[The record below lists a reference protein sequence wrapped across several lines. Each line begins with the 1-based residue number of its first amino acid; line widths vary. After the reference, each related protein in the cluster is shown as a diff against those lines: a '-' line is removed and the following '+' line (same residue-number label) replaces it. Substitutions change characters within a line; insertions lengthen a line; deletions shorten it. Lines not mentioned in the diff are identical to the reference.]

1 MKALA
6 LIAALLAGTCALGR
20 EVSFE
25 SAGYR
30 MVGTLDVPAGG
41 AARAG
46 VLIIP
51 GAGPIDREGVPR
63 LAPNRPPIYR
73 QWGEALA
80 RAGYLVLRY
89 DKRPLTHPTIDYA
102 SFDEEAQIADA
113 LAALSFL
120 RSQPRGERAYL
131 VGHSEGGNLAAPIAR
146 RAPGIAG
153 LVVVNSAQ
161 FAIDE
166 LLLAQLKALPGVSAA
181 DLEAVQ
187 RELEMI
193 KAGTFPKGRLLL
205 GASGPYWSQWI
216 AYSQRSP
223 VTLAELKMPV
233 LLVQSLEDETLPGEL
248 LARNLEFLRA
258 VAKTNPNAQLRE
270 LAGHDHSALRRGEQ
284 KASAQFTRT
293 LMQWLQSLP

>member
-1 MKALA
+1 MKRVALA
-6 LIAALLAGTCALGR
+6 AALLVASAAYAR
-20 EVSFE
+20 DVSFE

-30 MVGTLDVPAGG
+30 LVGTLDEPAGR

-51 GAGPIDREGVPR
+51 GSGPINRDGIPR
-63 LAPNRPPIYR
+63 LAPDRPPIYK

-80 RAGYLVLRY
+80 RGGYVVLRY

-120 RSQPRGERAYL
+120 RSQPRGERVYL
-131 VGHSEGGNLAAPIAR
+131 VGHSEGGNLAAEMAR
-146 RAPGIAG
+146 QTPGIVG
-153 LVVVNSAQ
+153 VVVVNSAQ

-166 LLLAQLKALPGVSAA
+166 LLLAQLRALPGLPAA
-181 DLEAVQ
+181 DLTAVQ

-193 KAGTFPKGRLLL
+193 KAGTYPKGRLLL
-205 GASGPYWSQWI
+205 GASGAYWRQWI
-216 AYSQRSP
+216 MYSQRSP

-233 LLVQSLEDETLPGEL
+233 LLVQSLDDETLPGDT

-258 VAKTNPNAQLRE
+258 VTKTNRNAQLRE
-270 LAGHDHSALRRGEQ
+270 LPGHDHSALRRGEP
-284 KASAQFTRT
+284 KVSAQFTRT
-293 LMQWLQSLP
+293 LM